1 MRSVRNIPE
10 EPARERLLA
19 RLIDVGIMVT
29 AEAALM
35 AVALVLVAAWVESES
50 EDSLSGLAGVGI
62 FLIAAI
68 CIAVF
73 GTLFYA
79 AGTELLMGGTPGN
92 RAMGL
97 RVLLLNGRR
106 PSVPRLVFRS
116 VVQWIVPV
124 IAAVVFLVSVGILWP
139 VSALLVVGWLVAEWM
154 TLSRREDGRS
164 VTDLACGTMVVSVK

>member
-1 MRSVRNIPE
+1 MRLGRNIPE

-19 RLIDVGIMVT
+19 RLIDIGIMVL

-35 AVALVLVAAWVESES
+35 AVALVLVAAWVQSES
-50 EDSLSGLAGVGI
+50 EDGLSGLAGVGI

-68 CIAVF
+68 CIAIF

-92 RAMGL
+92 RVMGL

-106 PSVPRLVFRS
+106 PSVLRLVFRS
-116 VVQWIVPV
+116 IVQWSVPV
-124 IAAVVFLVSVGILWP
+124 IAAVVFFASASVLWP
-139 VSALLVVGWLVAEWM
+139 VSGLLVVGWLIAEWM

-164 VTDLACGTMVVSVK
+164 VTDLACGTIVVSVK